1 MLIDKILG
9 PSSTTQVSNHHPE
22 NTELPIITSV
32 MTDEQSRNNQRVN
45 TRGKEG
51 EDGKKKNK
59 EIKTQPGQR
68 CQKYLLC
75 SKFPG
80 HGTFLKSNSN
90 PIQRDESALSDKITK
105 FVSDTREL

>member
-1 MLIDKILG
+1 M
-9 PSSTTQVSNHHPE
+9 E
-22 NTELPIITSV
+22 
-32 MTDEQSRNNQRVN
+32 RR
-45 TRGKEG
+45 
-51 EDGKKKNK
+51 KNK
-59 EIKTQPGQR
+59 EIKTQLGQR

-105 FVSDTREL
+105 FVSDMRGIIICVKLSVRLFSQQSKCRVNVYSISLN